1 MTSQSPAA
9 QARLP
14 GLLLALTFSTGI
26 VDAVS
31 FLGLDRVFTGNVT
44 GNVLLLGMA
53 AAGSP
58 GLSPLRPAV
67 SLVAFAAGA
76 TLAGRVLRVAPAV
89 WTHRTTVLFALVGA
103 MLLLCSGVWLGW
115 GERQGVLSAVVT
127 AALGLAMGAQA
138 ATARR
143 LAVADLNTVVVTV
156 AFTGLAAESP
166 LGERT
171 HRRWRRRAGSVALL
185 GAGAVTGALLLRIH
199 PGLGL
204 LLSATVVLAVAAAG
218 TTLVPPAPEGPA
230 PHRQNPP

>member
-67 SLVAFAAGA
+67 SLVAFAVGA
-76 TLAGRVLRVAPAV
+76 TLAGRVLRDAPAV
-89 WTHRTTVLFALVGA
+89 WTHRTTVLFALAGSV
-103 MLLLCSGVWLGW
+103 LLLCSGLWLGW
-115 GERQGVLSAVVT
+115 GEEQGVLSVVVT

-171 HRRWRRRAGSVALL
+171 NRRWRRRAGSVALL
-185 GAGAVTGALLLRIH
+185 GAGAVAGALLLRVH

-218 TTLVPPAPEGPA
+218 AAASPSAAKEQSPRG
-230 PHRQNPP
+230 R